1 MTARATLTDRIAD
14 TLEIFDGDDFQI
26 VANQIR
32 HRIEDATGVTNIDT
46 DEIAEILE
54 ECEGDDIEELAV
66 DIIDRFGDR
75 IIDHLD

>member
-1 MTARATLTDRIAD
+1 MTARATLTNRIAD

-32 HRIEDATGVTNIDT
+32 YRIEDATGVTDIDT

-54 ECEGDDIEELAV
+54 ECEDDDIEELAS